1 MAVLSAVLTLLV
13 GPAVPVPASP
23 ALIEAL
29 EQVEVTTSDRGRSG
43 FQLRFAAGRSGPAE
57 LADYPLLTGSDLNVF
72 DRVVVMITFGGGTRQ
87 VLMDGV
93 ITHREL
99 TPGTLPG
106 TGMLTITGEDVSVMM
121 DLEERVAEHPSQDEA
136 SIATALIGR
145 YSRYGLVADVVR
157 PSSAEA
163 PAASER
169 VPVQR
174 GTDLAYLQQMGRRFG
189 HVFYLVPGPQ
199 PASSTAY
206 WGPPVRTGTPQPALS
221 VNLGAE
227 TNVVR
232 IAFRANGLGPIRVT
246 GQNQDPRTGAAAEV
260 SSQGST
266 RTTLAAA
273 PDWQNQNVR
282 TTLFCES
289 GLSTSQALARAQGA
303 ADDSSD
309 SVTVTGTV
317 DTLRYGHLLVARGLA
332 GLRGAGRAHDG
343 LYYVQRVTHRISV
356 GEYLQDFVLTRDGSG
371 STVSVVQA

>member
-72 DRVVVMITFGGGTRQ
+72 DRVVVMITFGGGNRQ

>member
-232 IAFRANGLGPIRVT
+232 IAFRANGLGPTRVT

>member
-174 GTDLAYLQQMGRRFG
+174 GTDLAYLQQMVRRFG

-343 LYYVQRVTHRISV
+343 LYYVQQVTHRISV

>member
-23 ALIEAL
+23 ALLEAL

-57 LADYPLLTGSDLNVF
+57 LADYPLLAGSDLNVF

-93 ITHREL
+93 VTHREL

-189 HVFYLVPGPQ
+189 HVFYLVPGPR

-221 VNLGAE
+221 VDLGAE
-227 TNVVR
+227 TNVVQ
-232 IAFRANGLGPIRVT
+232 IAFRANGLGPTRVT
-246 GQNQDPRTGAAAEV
+246 GQNQDPRTGSAAEV

-273 PDWQNQNVR
+273 PDWQNPNVR

-317 DTLRYGHLLVARGLA
+317 DTLRYAHLLMARGLA